1 MAAHPQPPMLASGSG
16 KRSASAKPRSG
27 LRTERVRP
35 VLRAPVPASKAKAHL
50 LQLLDQVERERTP
63 ITITKRG
70 RAVAQIVPA
79 PPESKVSAFNQMFGR
94 TSGWMKITGDIVSPD
109 HDGWGPDWQ

>member
-1 MAAHPQPPMLASGSG
+1 MAAQPRPLMPAPDPG
-16 KRSASAKPRSG
+16 KRLESAEPRLRRRAVRQS
-27 LRTERVRP
+27 LRT
-35 VLRAPVPASKAKAHL
+35 PVPASKAKAHL

-79 PPESKVSAFNQMFGR
+79 PLESKASAFNQMFGR
-94 TSGWMKITGDIVSPD
+94 TRGWMKITGDIVSPD